1 MAYSSAISQMK
12 DYSLEKKV
20 YRAQGQLFSIL
31 DLLSN
36 FSDSAFEA
44 NGMPRVSDLHMKV
57 GEPVCFRFDG
67 QLEQI
72 KDGENLTE
80 SVVSDLVFPMLSEND
95 RSQLLSDP
103 QSDIDAG
110 FSWDEKALNFRLNV
124 FRDREGLACAMRML
138 PRTIPEIDELGFMYS
153 SVWEDLIGLKQGL
166 VIVTG
171 ITGSGKST
179 TLASLIDYINK
190 SRKVRIITL
199 EDPIEYTIESQQAL
213 VSQREV
219 GRQVHTF
226 AQGLRSALR
235 EDPDV
240 ILVGEMRD
248 METAALALSAAET
261 GHLVLST
268 LHSRDAKGAFSRIL
282 DMFPKERMNEVA
294 IQVSHSLAYIISQK
308 LLRRAKGKGRI
319 PVFEVLKNT
328 PAMGNLMRSMNLH
341 HMVSQVEISSK
352 DGMNSL
358 EQHLAQLVQDGV
370 ISRTEALAH
379 ANADNLEEHLD

>member
-1 MAYSSAISQMK
+1 MK

-20 YRAQGQLFSIL
+20 YHAQGQIFSIL

-36 FSDSAFEA
+36 FSDSTLEA

-57 GEPVCFRFDG
+57 GEPVRFRFDG

-72 KDGENLTE
+72 KGGERLTE
-80 SVVSDLVFPMLSEND
+80 SIVSDLVFPMLSEKD
-95 RSQLLSDP
+95 RLQLVSDP
-103 QSDIDAG
+103 QCDIDAG
-110 FSWDEKALNFRLNV
+110 FRWDEKAVNFRLNV
-124 FRDREGLACAMRML
+124 FHDREGLACVMRML
-138 PRTIPEIDELGFMYS
+138 PRTIPEIDELGFMYT
-153 SVWEDLIGLKQGL
+153 SVWEDLVQLKQGL
-166 VIVTG
+166 VLVTG

-199 EDPIEYTIESQQAL
+199 EDPIEYTFESEQSL

-219 GRQVHTF
+219 GKQIRTF

-268 LHSRDAKGAFSRIL
+268 LHSRDAKGAFSRIV
-282 DMFPKERMNEVA
+282 DMFPKERMAEVS
-294 IQVSHSLAYIISQK
+294 IQVSHSLSYIISQK
-308 LLRRAKGKGRI
+308 LLRRAEGKGRV

-328 PAMGNLMRSMNLH
+328 PAMGNLMRSMNMN
-341 HMVSQVEISSK
+341 HMVSQIEISSK

-358 EQHLAQLVQDGV
+358 EQHLAKLVQVGV
-370 ISRTEALAH
+370 ITRSEALAH
-379 ANADNLEEHLD
+379 ANADNLEEHLS